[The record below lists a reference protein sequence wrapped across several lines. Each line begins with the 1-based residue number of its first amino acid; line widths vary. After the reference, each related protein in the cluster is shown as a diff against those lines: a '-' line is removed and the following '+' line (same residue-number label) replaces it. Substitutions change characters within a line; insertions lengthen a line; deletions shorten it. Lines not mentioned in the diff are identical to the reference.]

1 VVWGWYAEGILGARV
16 VRDAAPSSDARG
28 QQTVPVF
35 PVPVPVF
42 NTVAGVVQSAKRRAA
57 GPLERP
63 TERQYAKSKG
73 GAPPCKK
80 VTTTEEKAW
89 IEEHINSFVQVQSFH
104 VAQPSLCYAH
114 IRHAGG

>member
-1 VVWGWYAEGILGARV
+1 MVWGWYAEGILSARV
-16 VRDAAPSSDARG
+16 VRDAAPFSDAIG
-28 QQTVPVF
+28 QQTVPRG
-35 PVPVPVF
+35 PAVF
-42 NTVAGVVQSAKRRAA
+42 NTVAGVVQSAKRRAT

-63 TERQYAKSKG
+63 SEKQYAKSKN

-80 VTTTEEKAW
+80 VTTTDEKAW
-89 IEEHINSFVQVQSFH
+89 IEDNMNSFMQVQSFH